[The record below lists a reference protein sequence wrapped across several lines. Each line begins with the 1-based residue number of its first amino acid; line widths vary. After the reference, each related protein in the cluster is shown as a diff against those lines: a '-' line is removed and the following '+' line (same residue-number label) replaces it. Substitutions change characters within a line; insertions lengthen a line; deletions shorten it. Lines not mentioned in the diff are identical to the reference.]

1 MATSNFIKQK
11 YFDLYVNNFDYDEC
25 EDGEYCFDECLFDE
39 TRDFLDTYNTE
50 KLEFFDIDLRAGYY
64 DGYQIYIE
72 DAYKYSGDNIDI
84 FDFLEDYNSYDGS
97 YIYKYYGYNKHI
109 LKLKIL
115 KEINYINNIILPQ
128 LADCYNF
135 TKLKVLGTFSNGET
149 IYEQV

>member
-11 YFDLYVNNFDYDEC
+11 YFDLYVNNFTDEC
-25 EDGEYCFDECLFDE
+25 EDDEYCFDEYLFDD
-39 TRDFLDTYNTE
+39 TKDFLDTYNTE
-50 KLEFFDIDLRAGYY
+50 KLEFFNIELEPGYY
-64 DGYQIYIE
+64 DGCQAFIQEARNYY
-72 DAYKYSGDNIDI
+72 IDI

-97 YIYKYYGYNKHI
+97 YIYEHYGYNKHI

-128 LADCYNF
+128 LVDCYGF
-135 TKLKVLGTFSNGET
+135 TQLKVLGTFSNGET